1 MSWGPE
7 LKMNANTA
15 CASPE
20 PASAA
25 MRACRSA
32 VA

>member
-25 MRACRSA
+25 MRDRRIALT
-32 VA
+32 